1 MGRRTVKLSGP
12 GSNRDLEA
20 RITDLVVHYASEL
33 RKEGQNMRSCLRE
46 HNSKEMVTLIKRRNM
61 DLQRTKDDVLRQHVN
76 KAYELII
83 NEERE
88 EEDRLDDEENEE
100 RDDLVDVKDTNQM
113 NKSVVGLW
121 NVQPANTDSA
131 RTTDTEEN
139 GAKKREREDAT
150 TQEPE
155 EKGKRKTKKQKGKKG
170 TSLNMRVLNMALLT

>member
-12 GSNRDLEA
+12 GANRDLED

-46 HNSKEMVTLIKRRNM
+46 HNSREMVSLIKRRNM
-61 DLQRTKDDVLRQHVN
+61 DLQRTKDDVLRQYVN
-76 KAYELII
+76 KIYESII
-83 NEERE
+83 KEERE
-88 EEDRLDDEENEE
+88 MEERSDDEENEE
-100 RDDLVDVKDTNQM
+100 RDDLVEVKDTNQM

-121 NVQPANTDSA
+121 NVQPVNTDSA

-155 EKGKRKTKKQKGKKG
+155 EKGTKRKTKKQKGKKG
-170 TSLNMRVLNMALLT
+170 TSLNIRFVNMVF